1 MVIRIVI
8 NGLPQNLY
16 ISSMSGV
23 YNNQEKL
30 QEELLVDELVE
41 KQNEI
46 VLYNDDVNTFDH
58 VIETLIAVCDHTPE
72 QAEQCSLIVHF
83 KGKCT
88 VKTGSFDDLK
98 PRCTRLLDAGLS
110 AEIV

>member
-1 MVIRIVI
+1 MY
-8 NGLPQNLY
+8 QF
-16 ISSMSGV
+16 SMMSTK
-23 YNNQEKL
+23 EKI
-30 QEELLVDELVE
+30 QEEVSVLEDVL

-58 VIETLIAVCDHTPE
+58 VIETLIYACDHVPE
-72 QAEQCSLIVHF
+72 QAEQCAIIVHY

-88 VKTGSFDDLK
+88 VKTGSYEDLK
-98 PRCTRLLDAGLS
+98 PRCSMLLDAGLS